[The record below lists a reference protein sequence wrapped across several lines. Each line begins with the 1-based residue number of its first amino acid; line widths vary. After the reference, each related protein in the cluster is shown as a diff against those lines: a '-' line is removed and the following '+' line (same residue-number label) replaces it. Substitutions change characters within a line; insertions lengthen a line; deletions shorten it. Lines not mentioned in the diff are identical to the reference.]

1 MTSAGVVRLSEVR
14 IEGVGK
20 RAGREWAVADVT
32 ISVRPGELYTLL
44 GPPGSGP
51 STLIAMVAGLLRPDV
66 GRILVNDEPVDHLPP
81 QRRGVGLVP
90 TGGALWPHLSVGDNV
105 AFGLSRRGVGEAERR
120 RRVGAALEQVGLPG
134 AEARRPRELSGAE
147 PHRVAIARALVVQ
160 PRLLL
165 LDDPMA
171 GLDAALRVGLR
182 LDVARLQKEV
192 GVTTLH
198 ATADHAE
205 ALALATRI
213 AVLSAGRVAQEG
225 RPDEIYWRP
234 RSRAVAQSVG
244 AANLVPVRVLEV
256 REMGVVVA
264 TDGGAQ
270 LPVASGGHAW
280 TVGARGTLCLRPEAL
295 VIEEAERARGGIPGT
310 VAGYAFEGG
319 RQLYDVAIPGATLRV
334 EALTSAAQARG
345 FKHGDHV
352 RVEVQADSAILLPEE
367 AGPGG

>member
-1 MTSAGVVRLSEVR
+1 MTGGGVVRLSEVR
-14 IEGVGK
+14 MEGVGK
-20 RAGREWAVADVT
+20 RAGRGWVVADVT
-32 ISVRPGELYTLL
+32 ISVRPGEIYTLL
-44 GPPGSGP
+44 GPAGSGT
-51 STLIAMVAGLLRPDV
+51 STLIALVAGLLRPDA

-90 TGGALWPHLSVGDNV
+90 SGGALWPHLSVGDNV
-105 AFGLSRRGVGEAERR
+105 AFGLSGRGISDAERR

-134 AEARRPRELSGAE
+134 TEARRPHELTGAE
-147 PHRVAIARALVVQ
+147 PRRVAIARALVVE

-171 GLDAALRVGLR
+171 GLDAARGVELR
-182 LDVARLQKEV
+182 LDLARVHKDV

-213 AVLSAGRVAQEG
+213 AVLSGGRVLQEG
-225 RPDEIYWRP
+225 RPEEVYWRP
-234 RSRAVAQSVG
+234 RSRAVAQYVG

-295 VIEEAERARGGIPGT
+295 VIEEAERARGGIRGT
-310 VAGYAFEGG
+310 VSGYVFEGG
-319 RQLYDVAIPGATLRV
+319 RALYDVAIPGATLRV
-334 EALTSAAQARG
+334 EAFTSATQGRG
-345 FKHGDHV
+345 FARGDHV
-352 RVEVQADSAILLPEE
+352 RVEVQTESAVLLPEE
-367 AGPGG
+367 AGPAG